1 VYDLSNRQI
10 HASTGEAALRIG
22 RKFVGIEL
30 EPRFFDQACERKRYY
45 ITENAQRQR
54 RLIA

>member
-30 EPRFFDQACERKRYY
+30 EPRFFDQACDRKRYY